1 MGWGGG
7 GKCGR
12 WRGVWGGGLRVAG
25 NRARQFADLKVQG
38 SHSLKS
44 TPLGS
49 VLQLTPQVWPWAGTG
64 HFQPPCDAAVAWDQV
79 WEPPSSEA
87 WEQPSGWRE
96 SAEVRAWTG
105 FFLLALLP
113 PSGNFKTAA
122 TRVTHAWLKWMRFIQ
137 TQVLKQVAILMLCI
151 YFLFLLISLL
161 WVCVFMCQRIFES
174 QFFLST
180 LWGLGILLRSWGLV
194 AKYLHLLKHL
204 SSLSLLLFLWSSFLL
219 FIFII
224 INCHYYFTETMI

>member
-1 MGWGGG
+1 MLLLPGTRFESHLLLRPGNSPAGG
-7 GKCGR
+7 
-12 WRGVWGGGLRVAG
+12 
-25 NRARQFADLKVQG
+25 
-38 SHSLKS
+38 
-44 TPLGS
+44 
-49 VLQLTPQVWPWAGTG
+49 
-64 HFQPPCDAAVAWDQV
+64 
-79 WEPPSSEA
+79 
-87 WEQPSGWRE
+87 RE

-122 TRVTHAWLKWMRFIQ
+122 TRVMHAWLKWMRFIQ

-151 YFLFLLISLL
+151 YLLFLLISLL

-204 SSLSLLLFLWSSFLL
+204 TSLSLLLLFLWSSFLL